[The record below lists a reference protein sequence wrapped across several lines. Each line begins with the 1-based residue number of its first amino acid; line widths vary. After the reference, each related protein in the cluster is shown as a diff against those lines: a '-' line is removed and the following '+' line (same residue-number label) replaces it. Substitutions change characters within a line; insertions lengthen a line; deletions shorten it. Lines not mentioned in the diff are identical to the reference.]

1 MILCNTDI
9 KVMYMKKEE
18 QGGERGKVKENVI
31 HSRIWS
37 FRPNPKVES
46 IISEIMR
53 IRGIDRTEAIHECI
67 ELIPAYF
74 EALEYFE
81 KGQKLHKEGNAEI
94 QKGLDVL
101 YGAVKMRKG
110 VAEIKTI

>member
-1 MILCNTDI
+1 M
-9 KVMYMKKEE
+9 E
-18 QGGERGKVKENVI
+18 ENVI
-31 HSRIWS
+31 RSKIWS

-81 KGQKLHKEGNAEI
+81 KGQKLQKEGNAEL

-101 YGAVKMRKG
+101 YGAVKMRKRDTE
-110 VAEIKTI
+110 VTDV

>member
-1 MILCNTDI
+1 
-9 KVMYMKKEE
+9 MKKEGE
-18 QGGERGKVKENVI
+18 ESKGGEVKEYVI

-37 FRPNPKVES
+37 FRPNPKAES
-46 IISEIMR
+46 IITEIMR
-53 IRGIDRTEAIHECI
+53 IRGIDRTDAIHECI

-81 KGQKLHKEGNAEI
+81 EGQKLHKEGDAEI

-101 YGAVKMRKG
+101 YGAVKMRKREEE
-110 VAEIKTI
+110 VTVV